1 MAEAQS
7 SGRFSIDLPDSDA
20 AIALA
25 GAGQST
31 LHRLEALTGASI
43 VLRGLNL
50 EISGRSSQLERAS
63 AVIELMRPVW
73 QEGQTVSTADVT
85 AALSSID
92 NGREEEHTALCKQ
105 VLVRNQTGNLLRPRT
120 LRQKSYLDSMG
131 SHDFFVRTNKCQF
144 F

>member
-25 GAGQST
+25 GAGQSV

-43 VLRGLNL
+43 VLRGLKL

-63 AVIELMRPVW
+63 ALIELMRPVW
-73 QEGQTVSTADVT
+73 QEGQTVSSADVT

-92 NGREEEHTALCKQ
+92 NGREEEHASLAKE
-105 VLVRNQTGNLLRPRT
+105 VLARSQ
-120 LRQKSYLDSMG
+120 SG
-131 SHDFFVRTNKCQF
+131 SL
-144 F
+144 